1 MITAEKIT
9 TTTTIATTSTATAS
23 TTTAGATGNN
33 IVTYALVG
41 VIGGVITIL
50 LIATG
55 AYCAYRCQ
63 TSNEQ
68 VQSFSQKSSSFIK

>member
-23 TTTAGATGNN
+23 TTAGATGNN

-63 TSNEQ
+63 TSTEQ

>member
-9 TTTTIATTSTATAS
+9 TITTTSTATAS
-23 TTTAGATGNN
+23 TTTGATKGATGNMV
-33 IVTYALVG
+33 VTYASVG
-41 VIGGVITIL
+41 VIGGLITIL
-50 LIATG
+50 LMATG
-55 AYCAYRCQ
+55 VYCACRSQ